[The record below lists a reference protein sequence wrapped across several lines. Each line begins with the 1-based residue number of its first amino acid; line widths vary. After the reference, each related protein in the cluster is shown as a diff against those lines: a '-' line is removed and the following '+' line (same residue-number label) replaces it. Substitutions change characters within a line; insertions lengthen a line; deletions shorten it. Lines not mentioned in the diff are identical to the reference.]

1 MTEFAQVELLFDEF
15 LAQNGS
21 ALTESERQ
29 EIKEYVDFGEYGI
42 ALRFAVAIF
51 REEKKVAT
59 ANEWSLIQRLAQAMS
74 IDSATLL
81 MV

>member
-15 LAQNGS
+15 LAQNDS

-51 REEKKVAT
+51 REEKKVPT

-74 IDSATLL
+74 IDSDTLL
-81 MV
+81 IV